1 MQAWTPT
8 WRLKIVQRKADTVL
22 NYVLPVE
29 EHPSGTTGQLF
40 LMDAPAC
47 EGRNSKLCI
56 FTSATYFCQHFLIKP
71 TYSNNLIPDA
81 SLDTN
86 MEAEDSVE
94 ESRHSFELRPSRGG
108 ASIRNDWTIA
118 PEGVFCQ
125 RPDIYRKKL
134 PEIPDHFSVKIETID
149 KVLIQS
155 IVPMIEFLSQVCTK
169 FSLLL

>member
-1 MQAWTPT
+1 MLLHEKDVIQNSVCSARHLSAIFVQILDPT
-8 WRLKIVQRKADTVL
+8 
-22 NYVLPVE
+22 N
-29 EHPSGTTGQLF
+29 
-40 LMDAPAC
+40 
-47 EGRNSKLCI
+47 
-56 FTSATYFCQHFLIKP
+56 LI
-71 TYSNNLIPDA
+71 SNNLIPDT

-86 MEAEDSVE
+86 MEAEDSAE

-149 KVLIQS
+149 KVLSRKGLFDRHKTCSCPFVWNFGTLFWDDIT
-155 IVPMIEFLSQVCTK
+155 IFWDEN
-169 FSLLL
+169 LL